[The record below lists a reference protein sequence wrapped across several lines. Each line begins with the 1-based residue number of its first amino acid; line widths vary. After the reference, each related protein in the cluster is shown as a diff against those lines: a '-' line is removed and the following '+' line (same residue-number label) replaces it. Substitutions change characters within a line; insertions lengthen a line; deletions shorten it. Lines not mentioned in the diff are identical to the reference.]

1 MINQMAEV
9 CRLLNLVAAQQQ
21 EIYGLKRAAQE
32 HALQALSNMAQA
44 DDALVAKDA
53 EIAKLQ
59 TGHDLYEVVRR
70 MSVPQFLDA
79 YLLNRNAGQPFD
91 DIVAGM
97 AHEFGLAVRR
107 NTGQASTLDA
117 GAERD

>member
-70 MSVPQFLDA
+70 MNVLQFHSA
-79 YLLNRNAGQPFD
+79 FILNRDNGIPFD
-91 DIVAGM
+91 GIVAGM
-97 AHEFGLAVRR
+97 APFFGLTVRK
-107 NTGQASTLDA
+107 G
-117 GAERD
+117 

>member
-1 MINQMAEV
+1 MKRYDHFCSYDGGGPAE
-9 CRLLNLVAAQQQ
+9 AA
-21 EIYGLKRAAQE
+21 EAADGE
-32 HALQALSNMAQA
+32 FVKC
-44 DDALVAKDA
+44 DDAAAEIGRLTA

-97 AHEFGLAVRR
+97 AHEFGLTVRK
-107 NTGQASTLDA
+107 
-117 GAERD
+117 